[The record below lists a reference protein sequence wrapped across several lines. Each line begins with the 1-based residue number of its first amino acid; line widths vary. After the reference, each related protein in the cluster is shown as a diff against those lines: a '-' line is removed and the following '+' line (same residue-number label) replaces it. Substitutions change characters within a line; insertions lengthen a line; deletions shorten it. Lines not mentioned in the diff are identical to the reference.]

1 MKTDSFVLSRAWLVF
16 VFLALAVLPVQT
28 FADES
33 DAWRSDRLGNIF
45 LAEKDAVKIRHS
57 IKADAVS
64 WTVTD
69 FWGRRVDSGGG
80 RISDGK
86 VVIKPRVSDVGYYLL
101 AVAPDGKDAA
111 VPLRYTS
118 FAIVRPHASPD
129 SAKSPFGVA
138 THFAQGMNPE
148 LLPVLKQ
155 IGIESI
161 RDEHYWAEVERT
173 KGVFSFP
180 AKSDAYMKASAE
192 AGVRPLVVLSYGN
205 EHYDHREGPSTLAGF
220 EGFANYG
227 GAVLD
232 RYGEQMR
239 WVEVWNEYNGSWAP
253 PSARQNI
260 DARSEFYTAMLKVTY
275 ERLKARRPD
284 VQVLGGAAV
293 LIPLPYFE
301 RLFKLGGLGYMDGL
315 VIHPYRNNP
324 EGVDREVAALNEL
337 VRKYNGGET
346 KPIWVTETGYHGKEE
361 HPWEK
366 GRGMYEKGRAEAAR
380 YLVRQYT
387 LLLKEGVAKIYWY
400 LAADHAGFIGMGL
413 LRHHEKEPS
422 GMGRYAVAPAYVAY
436 ANLIHQLDG
445 ASFVRREAV
454 RPYTRVHV
462 YVFERGGEEV
472 RVAWATQPSRIRL
485 RAEAPLTVFNL
496 MGTPSTREPAAGAGN
511 VVTLEVGEDP
521 VFIRGKVGSVE
532 EVDTGVRVLASTA
545 DDYSKVQGENN
556 WRYGYRDSTG
566 AFTELIQRETMWGYE
581 WATDVP
587 GLSYL
592 RIAPGDLHPDTND
605 NGDAAATLRWESPV
619 AGEVIVSGWIA
630 SGEESPK
637 GDGVILRVFANGHEI
652 FSRVVEGNREE
663 PATFSLPVNVERGS
677 QIDFAVSSRANELY
691 DAVRYEF
698 TVTQRVG
705 E

>member
-1 MKTDSFVLSRAWLVF
+1 MKTDTSFFSRAR
-16 VFLALAVLPVQT
+16 LAPGIVLLAVAPAQL
-28 FADES
+28 FADAGG
-33 DAWRSDRLGNIF
+33 AWQSARIGNIF
-45 LAEKDAVKIRHS
+45 RLEKDVVEIRLLGE
-57 IKADAVS
+57 ADSAA

-69 FWGRRVDSGGG
+69 FWGREVDSGHSRANGG
-80 RISDGK
+80 KI
-86 VVIKPRVSDVGYYLL
+86 VIKPRVAEVGYYLL
-101 AVAPDGKDAA
+101 KAEPVQQGEAGRA
-111 VPLRYTS
+111 RYTS
-118 FAIVRPHASPD
+118 FAIVRPHVPPD

-173 KGVFSFP
+173 KGVYSFP
-180 AKSDAYMKASAE
+180 AKSDAYMKASRA
-192 AGVRPLVVLSYGN
+192 AGIHPLVVLSYGN
-205 EHYDHREGPSTLAGF
+205 EHYDHREGPSTAAGF
-220 EGFANYG
+220 EGFANYAS
-227 GAVLD
+227 AVLD
-232 RYGEQMR
+232 RYGPQMQ

-253 PSARQNI
+253 PHARQDI
-260 DARSEFYTAMLKVTY
+260 ESRSTLYTAILKVAY
-275 ERLKARRPD
+275 ERIKARRPD

-301 RLFKLGGLGYMDGL
+301 RILKLGGLDYMDGL
-315 VIHPYRNNP
+315 VIHPYRNKP

-337 VRKYNGGET
+337 IRKYNGGKT

-361 HPWEK
+361 HPWER
-366 GRGMYEKGRAEAAR
+366 GRQMYEKGRAEAAR

-400 LAADHAGFIGMGL
+400 LASDHAGFSGMGL
-413 LRHHEKEPS
+413 LRHHESESS

-445 ASFVRREAV
+445 ASFLRREAV

-462 YVFERGGEEV
+462 YVFERDGNEV
-472 RVAWATQPSRIRL
+472 RVAWATHPAKIRVL
-485 RAEAPLTVFNL
+485 TDGPLSVFDL
-496 MGTPSTREPAAGAGN
+496 MGARSMADPIDGQ
-511 VVTLEVGEDP
+511 VTIDVSEDA
-521 VFIRGKVGSVE
+521 VFVTGKVAGVE

-545 DDYSKVQGENN
+545 DDYSRTQGENN
-556 WRYGYRDSTG
+556 WRYGYRDSAG
-566 AFTELIQRETMWGYE
+566 VFKELTQRETMWGYE
-581 WATDVP
+581 WATGFP

-592 RIAPGDLHPDTND
+592 RISSGDLHPDTND
-605 NGDAAATLRWESPV
+605 NGDAAATLRWESTE
-619 AGEVIVSGWIA
+619 AREVVVSGWIA

-637 GDGVILRVFANGHEI
+637 GDGVVLRVYADGREI
-652 FSRVVEGNREE
+652 FSRVVEGSQET
-663 PATFSLPVNVERGS
+663 PVTFSVPVKVERGS
-677 QIDFAVSSRANELY
+677 AIDFTVGSRANELY

-698 TVTQRVG
+698 TVSQAG